1 MQEALLKQAATSKI
15 KSAKNAFKVDTQ
27 EGNQCIY
34 MFFYIFNFLIFLT
47 SLGLIAADI
56 FLFVKLGSNIFNWIF
71 LIVGVVILLFSV
83 MAFKLRRS
91 IHLLGFYCLV
101 IFCVF
106 FVQLLVTIL
115 FYTSSDGLIKKVL
128 DQQTWKTPEER

>member
-1 MQEALLKQAATSKI
+1 MQEALLKQAAKSKL

-47 SLGLIAADI
+47 SLCLIGAAI

-83 MAFKLRRS
+83 MAFKLRKS
-91 IHLLGFYCLV
+91 IHLLGFYCFV
-101 IFCVF
+101 IFCLF

-115 FYTSSDGLIKKVL
+115 FYTSSDGLIKKVV
-128 DQQTWKTPEER
+128 DQQKWKDEQEK